1 MVQGI
6 GFDEDAC
13 DEGCCEAGSG
23 REDGSCCSIGDGRR
37 TDSYAGCGTGA
48 GYGIRTAGGT
58 LFVQVQG
65 RGSIDYRKLLLNWAK
80 TELLKEKVKAKLDKK
95 YGKELEALADALV
108 EVMSE
113 EGAQKKEIGKKKEE
127 TRKKLK
133 SFLEDGEVV

>member
-6 GFDEDAC
+6 GFDA
-13 DEGCCEAGSG
+13 DEGDEDCCGAGSG
-23 REDGSCCSIGDGRR
+23 GREGGCCSGSVMG
-37 TDSYAGCGTGA
+37 GGA
-48 GYGIRTAGGT
+48 GGRTLYIRMHGFGG
-58 LFVQVQG
+58 G
-65 RGSIDYRKLLLNWAK
+65 RMDYREMLLNWAK

-108 EVMSE
+108 EVMGE
-113 EGAQKKEIGKKKEE
+113 EGAQKKEIAQKKES